1 MKCIKCG
8 KRLHS
13 GQPICPY
20 CGASQAQA
28 DGEPIQMS
36 LSQMSKTGQKKKLTK
51 KQLIIR
57 IAIIVGA
64 ALLALAV
71 TAVSIIYAMLGRV
84 QRGSEL
90 SGSVGINVDLPT
102 EGVQNIALF
111 GLDTR
116 QNNDVGRS
124 DAVIILSI
132 DQVHNKIKMTSLA
145 RDSFVKIEG
154 HGYSKLTHAWAFGK
168 ANLAVKTLNQ
178 NYGMNITDYAYIN
191 FYEFAK
197 LIDYIGGVDVEL
209 NAGELDILNNY
220 YAPELNSLGIT
231 CPPVAGTGVRHLT
244 GAQALA
250 HSRNRYTGSDIDR
263 GNRQKIVLQAAY
275 DQVKTTPATK
285 LPTMISNVLSL
296 CHTNLTSNEML
307 SIAYWAMTKQPT
319 FESLSLPTPACNPHG
334 GNLGDGYGWVYRYD
348 LTAATTVLHNFIYE
362 TAEVVETQKPSVNHS
377 TVTGTNPTTSNT
389 GTTTTT
395 VIVDPDEVTTPNTT
409 ATTTTPDKD
418 ATTGPTTTTGNGP
431 TGTTTTG
438 KNPVTP
444 ATTTTTAQTPEPA
457 PTAKPGE

>member
-57 IAIIVGA
+57 HRHHRRRGTAGA
-64 ALLALAV
+64 GGYSRQHHLCHAGA
-71 TAVSIIYAMLGRV
+71 V

-220 YAPELNSLGIT
+220 YAPELNSLGHHL
-231 CPPVAGTGVRHLT
+231 VR
-244 GAQALA
+244 
-250 HSRNRYTGSDIDR
+250 R
-263 GNRQKIVLQAAY
+263 
-275 DQVKTTPATK
+275 
-285 LPTMISNVLSL
+285 
-296 CHTNLTSNEML
+296 
-307 SIAYWAMTKQPT
+307 
-319 FESLSLPTPACNPHG
+319 
-334 GNLGDGYGWVYRYD
+334 
-348 LTAATTVLHNFIYE
+348 
-362 TAEVVETQKPSVNHS
+362 
-377 TVTGTNPTTSNT
+377 
-389 GTTTTT
+389 
-395 VIVDPDEVTTPNTT
+395 
-409 ATTTTPDKD
+409 
-418 ATTGPTTTTGNGP
+418 
-431 TGTTTTG
+431 
-438 KNPVTP
+438 
-444 ATTTTTAQTPEPA
+444 
-457 PTAKPGE
+457 